1 MHNAAVFRRSEALG
15 YAFMPIPA
23 KLSFVSV
30 AGIFPKCFYPIICLL
45 GFVAYSNPP
54 VEVVG
59 SATVLSKKIALLTKR
74 KMATILNIARDNGT
88 YTLYSLS
95 ITLTDP
101 RT

>member
-1 MHNAAVFRRSEALG
+1 MPLCLFQQSYRLCLLQVFSQNAFTQ
-15 YAFMPIPA
+15 F
-23 KLSFVSV
+23 
-30 AGIFPKCFYPIICLL
+30 ICLL

-88 YTLYSLS
+88 YTLCSLS